1 MESYKTSE
9 NRGEIMD
16 GSLNILIQS
25 LSGSI
30 KEEVPI
36 EYIDGTYEI
45 DGEQF
50 TLTFTVDDDFF
61 EIRSIDAHDNPGMD
75 SEILSVIHNYADEN
89 SLDVIASNVL
99 ATARG
104 FWEKMGY
111 QEGGDESVYF
121 REV

>member
-1 MESYKTSE
+1 MESYKSSE
-9 NRGEIMD
+9 NQEEVMD
-16 GSLNILIQS
+16 GNLNILIQS
-25 LSGSI
+25 LSESA
-30 KEEVPI
+30 KEDIPI

-45 DGEQF
+45 NGEQF
-50 TLTFTVDDDFF
+50 TLTFTVNDDFF
-61 EIRSIDAHDNPGMD
+61 EIRSIDAHGNPGMD

-89 SLDVIASNVL
+89 SLEVIASNVL

-111 QEGGDESVYF
+111 QEGGDEGVYF